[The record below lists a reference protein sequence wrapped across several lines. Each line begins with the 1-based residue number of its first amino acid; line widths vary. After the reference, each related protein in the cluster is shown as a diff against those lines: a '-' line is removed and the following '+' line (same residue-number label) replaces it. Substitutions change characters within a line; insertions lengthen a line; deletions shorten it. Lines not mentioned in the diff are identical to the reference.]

1 MSNVWLLD
9 SGWVQMNVLHL
20 HLSDYCR
27 FAVESRVFPELTAG
41 LESGEQAGFYTQDQV
56 IVVTR
61 WKRRDERWEN
71 RVARSP
77 PHGLDQARLS
87 EVP

>member
-1 MSNVWLLD
+1 VSNVWLLD

-56 IVVTR
+56 TVVTR
-61 WKRRDERWEN
+61 WKRRDER
-71 RVARSP
+71 
-77 PHGLDQARLS
+77 
-87 EVP
+87 